1 MTPPAASSSSCG
13 RAVAEAS
20 YTFRINVA
28 QLGAEVG
35 PILARKAASITRR
48 IVAQARQNAPVRTGN
63 LARSIEADPIRFVG
77 PFRIDTGVTAHA
89 NYAAAVHEGTR
100 PHVIRPRV
108 ARALRFEMDG
118 RVVFAK
124 SVQHPGTRARPF
136 LRNAA
141 DEVARNP

>member
-1 MTPPAASSSSCG
+1 M
-13 RAVAEAS
+13 AEAR
-20 YTFRINVA
+20 YTFRVNDAVLGA
-28 QLGAEVG
+28 QLA

-63 LARSIEADPIRFVG
+63 LARSIEADPIRFAG

-108 ARALRFEMDG
+108 ARALKFQVDG
-118 RVVFAK
+118 RTVFAK
-124 SVQHPGTRARPF
+124 SVNHPGTRARPF